1 VFARLVDI
9 CDQLRQCHAL
19 NVRDFLQVIPEG
31 IFKANAGRDKP
42 SYGIVATA
50 DRALNP
56 TLARWMYKR
65 SGAKITEIKGPFSL
79 HRSPSSGRQRHRK
92 SCPLHQR
99 EYNEAS
105 ISAFASLHLNAAA
118 SLDQLCNAAFG
129 CELRLRNS
137 K

>member
-1 VFARLVDI
+1 MFARLVDI

-65 SGAKITEIKGPFSL
+65 SGAKITEIKASHLVYIAHPRAVANVIERAA
-79 HRSPSSGRQRHRK
+79 RSIRENTTKRQ
-92 SCPLHQR
+92 
-99 EYNEAS
+99 
-105 ISAFASLHLNAAA
+105 
-118 SLDQLCNAAFG
+118 
-129 CELRLRNS
+129 
-137 K
+137 